1 MRKLIEN
8 YGYFDAE
15 GLRVGRMISGSKS
28 AYRER
33 HPDHEVCFNANVFS
47 AQQGKIWYGDLDLTL
62 DSEKLDR
69 IAESLGEKLYVVREM
84 DGRFENETL
93 SEIKVMQKAIY
104 TTK

>member
-1 MRKLIEN
+1 MIEN

-28 AYRER
+28 SYRER
-33 HPDHEVCFNANVFS
+33 YPDHEICFNANIFS
-47 AQQGKIWYGDLDLTL
+47 LQQGKIWYGDLDLTL

-84 DGRFENETL
+84 DGRFENESLT
-93 SEIKVMQKAIY
+93 EIKVMQKAIY